1 MKKAEVILRHLKQ
14 ANTSMT
20 VIKINAELM
29 TKTIPA
35 DLSNEIRLELDNLR
49 ESLYIVDR
57 DITAWMEIAQT
68 PTSSAIDENFNAMDC
83 R

>member
-57 DITAWMEIAQT
+57 DITAWMETTSTQT
-68 PTSSAIDENFNAMDC
+68 KELS
-83 R
+83 